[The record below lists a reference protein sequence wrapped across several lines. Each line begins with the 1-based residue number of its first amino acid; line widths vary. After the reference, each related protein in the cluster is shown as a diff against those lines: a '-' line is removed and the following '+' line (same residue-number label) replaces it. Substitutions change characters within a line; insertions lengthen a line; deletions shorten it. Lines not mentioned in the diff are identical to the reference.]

1 MNFFKDFYGSIKCIY
16 YFCKL
21 ILMNLLLVLGFFCLM
36 FFKINIY
43 FCENCIIWE
52 VMLYF
57 W

>member
-1 MNFFKDFYGSIKCIY
+1 MNFFKDFYGSIKRIY
-16 YFCKL
+16 YFRKL
-21 ILMNLLLVLGFFCLM
+21 ILMNLLFGLFCLM
-36 FFKINIY
+36 FFKININ